1 MVQLFKIPLD
11 LQSPRTP
18 PLRWHWQDEHWMMHV
33 GASTFFPAFYACDA
47 FVDMSSY
54 DWGEGKDQ
62 KWARVSAPC
71 FVAGLL
77 GKLAPCRGV
86 QGELRPVT

>member
-11 LQSPRTP
+11 LQGPRTP

-33 GASTFFPAFYACDA
+33 GASTFFPALYACDA

-54 DWGEGKDQ
+54 DWGNAEAQSGPDHEQ
-62 KWARVSAPC
+62 HSVGGWAVIC
-71 FVAGLL
+71 QL
-77 GKLAPCRGV
+77 CRASNA
-86 QGELRPVT
+86 QTT